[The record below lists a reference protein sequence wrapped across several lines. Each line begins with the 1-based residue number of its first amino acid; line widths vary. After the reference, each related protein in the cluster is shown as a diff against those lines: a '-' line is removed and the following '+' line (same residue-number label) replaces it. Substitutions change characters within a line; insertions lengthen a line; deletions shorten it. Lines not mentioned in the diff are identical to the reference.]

1 MSFAYPG
8 ITHCVKCHIPL
19 DMNEHYYCKSCQEEE
34 GRERERFEQE
44 KKEKELKNQI
54 KGEMVDIMKEF
65 SSVMAESK
73 SISTE
78 ESNQFATQTNIE
90 PNKPKNTTYNDW
102 YQDIGYKIIS
112 LYNAGYK
119 NIRINFIEEE
129 SDDNE

>member
-8 ITHCVKCHIPL
+8 ITHCVKCHTSL

-34 GRERERFEQE
+34 DRERERFEQE

-65 SSVMAESK
+65 LSVMAESK
-73 SISTE
+73 SISTK

-112 LYNAGYK
+112 LYNAGYR
-119 NIRINFIEEE
+119 NIRISFEEE

>member
-8 ITHCVKCHIPL
+8 ITHCAKCHTSL
-19 DMNEHYYCKSCQEEE
+19 DMSEHYYCKSCQEEE
-34 GRERERFEQE
+34 DRERERFEQE

-119 NIRINFIEEE
+119 NIRINFTEEE